1 MLSEII
7 KQLPRLSQQELKTL
21 RLAINELSTR
31 KDDEGESFLY
41 TALLKVTGSR
51 TPYAIFMK
59 TSGYQHWKRHLPDI
73 ERFIATNFPLANR
86 ITGLALATF
95 TLQALCQ
102 DLKGRNVP
110 ISMGSVAKNL
120 GRFADV
126 FEDQFPGYLSSG
138 LGPLILTMLK
148 EHRDDVIK
156 HRANA

>member
-1 MLSEII
+1 MPINDLI
-7 KQLPRLSQQELKTL
+7 KQLPKLTQSELKLL
-21 RLAINELSTR
+21 RLAIDELSVR
-31 KDDEGESFLY
+31 KDDEGESYLY
-41 TALLKVTGSR
+41 SALLKATGSR
-51 TPYAIFMK
+51 TPYSLFMK
-59 TSGYQHWKRHLPDI
+59 TTAYPHWRRHLPDI
-73 ERFIATNFPLANR
+73 ERFIATNFPSANR

-102 DLKGRNVP
+102 DLKRRNVP

-156 HRANA
+156 